1 MHGFGPNGNSIPLPS
16 PLKIAGVEIERIGSR
31 FPTKS
36 FKLVGVHLDDNLNW
50 NEQAAHARGKLSKT
64 NYGLARAKRCLP
76 SHIKKMVYNSLF
88 KCHLE
93 YCLPIWG
100 DCSSSFCRGFLSMQ
114 KTAVRNIA
122 SAKFNSHT
130 DPLFR
135 KFKILKFK
143 DLYSCSVGTFMF
155 NLTMGL
161 HPPQICDMVSK
172 SDNFDR
178 NLNYKLDKLPYVYL
192 QKLVP
197 HSLAKVWN
205 SLNIAHRNW
214 LKEKPIVR
222 KKLINAPPS
231 LVPQGFNFSLNN
243 FRLKGFKKSTLDS
256 LVYRYSEK
264 VNCNNS
270 YCRDCA

>member
-1 MHGFGPNGNSIPLPS
+1 
-16 PLKIAGVEIERIGSR
+16 
-31 FPTKS
+31 
-36 FKLVGVHLDDNLNW
+36 
-50 NEQAAHARGKLSKT
+50 
-64 NYGLARAKRCLP
+64 
-76 SHIKKMVYNSLF
+76 
-88 KCHLE
+88 
-93 YCLPIWG
+93 
-100 DCSSSFCRGFLSMQ
+100 
-114 KTAVRNIA
+114 
-122 SAKFNSHT
+122 
-130 DPLFR
+130 
-135 KFKILKFK
+135 
-143 DLYSCSVGTFMF
+143 MF
-155 NLTMGL
+155 NLSMGL